1 VEQRQSHK
9 WKALESQ
16 GSVERCAMVGEK
28 QFLGLMM
35 SCALEEK
42 EENISS
48 ARASDSRRLQGMM
61 PRFAMVRASLRVA
74 SIAH

>member
-1 VEQRQSHK
+1 
-9 WKALESQ
+9 
-16 GSVERCAMVGEK
+16 MVGEK
-28 QFLGLMM
+28 RFLGLTM
-35 SCALEEK
+35 SGALEEK

-74 SIAH
+74 STAH